1 MNHSFVFPPKSLA
14 RFGAALAMLVTIGQ
28 LPAGSSEK
36 ALHRFRPHSDAY
48 SPVSPLIADGRGNL
62 YGTAQWGAGNN
73 CALGCGAVF
82 KIAPDGTETLLHI
95 FAGGNDG
102 AYPFGGLLRNDNGD
116 LFGTTSGYYGGG
128 YGTVFKLAS
137 NGKETVLHSFQGGS
151 DGLIPWSTL
160 VADKDGNLYGTTE
173 FGANAGCL
181 NGLGCGIV
189 FKIAPK
195 GEETVLY
202 TFQGSP
208 DGGNSVAGLTR
219 DSEGNLY
226 GTTAEGGAT
235 CSESEYGCGTVFELT
250 PTGTETVL
258 YSFKGGSDGYSPGSS
273 LLIDAGGNLYGTT
286 TWGGSCSRCGTVFR
300 IAQDGTETVL
310 HSFQGGSDGETP
322 FSGVIEDGSGIL
334 YGTTLS
340 GGGGC
345 EGDYGCGTVFKLA
358 PDGTETVLQ
367 TFLRA
372 RKGFG
377 PRASLL
383 LGKSGFLY
391 GTTES
396 GGVRNFGGVVFRIRA
411 D

>member
-1 MNHSFVFPPKSLA
+1 M
-14 RFGAALAMLVTIGQ
+14 
-28 LPAGSSEK
+28 
-36 ALHRFRPHSDAY
+36 
-48 SPVSPLIADGRGNL
+48 
-62 YGTAQWGAGNN
+62 
-73 CALGCGAVF
+73 
-82 KIAPDGTETLLHI
+82 
-95 FAGGNDG
+95 
-102 AYPFGGLLRNDNGD
+102 
-116 LFGTTSGYYGGG
+116 
-128 YGTVFKLAS
+128 
-137 NGKETVLHSFQGGS
+137 
-151 DGLIPWSTL
+151 
-160 VADKDGNLYGTTE
+160 
-173 FGANAGCL
+173 
-181 NGLGCGIV
+181 
-189 FKIAPK
+189 
-195 GEETVLY
+195 
-202 TFQGSP
+202 
-208 DGGNSVAGLTR
+208 
-219 DSEGNLY
+219 
-226 GTTAEGGAT
+226 
-235 CSESEYGCGTVFELT
+235 
-250 PTGTETVL
+250 
-258 YSFKGGSDGYSPGSS
+258 
-273 LLIDAGGNLYGTT
+273 
-286 TWGGSCSRCGTVFR
+286 GGSCSRCGTVFR

-322 FSGVIEDGSGIL
+322 FSGVIEDGSGNL